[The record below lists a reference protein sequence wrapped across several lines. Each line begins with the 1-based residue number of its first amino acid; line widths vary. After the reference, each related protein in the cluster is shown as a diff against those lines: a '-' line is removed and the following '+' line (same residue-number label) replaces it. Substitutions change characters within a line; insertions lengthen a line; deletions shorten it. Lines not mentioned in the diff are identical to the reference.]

1 MIDDDSEMVIAS
13 YLNVSGEQVLTSFC
27 NEFSLINIHDKVS
40 LNSVRLIDP
49 EENEINTIRN
59 NGKMGIEIIYTET
72 SFNKP
77 IIPSVNVYNN
87 QGKVLFSSVR
97 RGQYKTDGSTS
108 GRNKY
113 FLWLP
118 SNIFSNGIFNVEISL
133 FSPSP
138 MSSERI
144 IQTDKIL
151 SFKVEDKDLTDIIGV
166 RGSNVATSLRPQF
179 EWTYET
185 T

>member
-1 MIDDDSEMVIAS
+1 
-13 YLNVSGEQVLTSFC
+13 
-27 NEFSLINIHDKVS
+27 
-40 LNSVRLIDP
+40 
-49 EENEINTIRN
+49 
-59 NGKMGIEIIYTET
+59 
-72 SFNKP
+72 
-77 IIPSVNVYNN
+77 VYNN
-87 QGKVLFSSVR
+87 HGKVLFSSVR

-113 FLWLP
+113 ILWFP
-118 SNIFSNGIFNVEISL
+118 SNVFSNGIFNVGISL

-151 SFKVEDKDLTDIIGV
+151 SFKVKDKGLTDIIGV